1 MADRAARRG
10 AKKGVMPGY
19 MPGDA
24 PDHGAG
30 ETPGLSGAR
39 SGKQNHTCS
48 ENFKCL
54 CHDAHAFTFV
64 PISLF
69 GPWPREINL
78 QPPPDFRHDPRYG
91 FENLDLGETIL
102 KLANIAGAV
111 AAGLW
116 LTASYAAMA
125 ADTPAGVAAAVAD
138 AARPATETALDATRK
153 PAELISFM
161 GLKPGMSIVDIFPG
175 PYWDRMFSTV
185 VGPKGSVIAYQS
197 VEMAKAENDPLPPDG
212 SAPMAG
218 HPNLTARSGPINGFA
233 VAKPVDV
240 IWMRQNY
247 HDLYDPFMGPA
258 DVPAFNKAV
267 FKALKPGGAYVII
280 DHSAPDGSGLAAT
293 NTTHRIDAAVV
304 KKDMAAAGFVFVGES
319 DVLRNPA
326 DARDKLVF
334 DKAIRGHTDQ
344 FVYLFRKP

>member
-1 MADRAARRG
+1 M
-10 AKKGVMPGY
+10 
-19 MPGDA
+19 
-24 PDHGAG
+24 
-30 ETPGLSGAR
+30 
-39 SGKQNHTCS
+39 
-48 ENFKCL
+48 
-54 CHDAHAFTFV
+54 
-64 PISLF
+64 
-69 GPWPREINL
+69 
-78 QPPPDFRHDPRYG
+78 
-91 FENLDLGETIL
+91 
-102 KLANIAGAV
+102 KLANVAGAI

-116 LTASYAAMA
+116 LTASSAALA
-125 ADTPAGVAAAVAD
+125 ADTPASVAAAVAD
-138 AARPATETALDATRK
+138 TARPAAETALDAGRK
-153 PAELISFM
+153 PAELISFV

-218 HPNLTARSGPINGFA
+218 HPNLTAQSGPINSFA

-240 IWMRQNY
+240 VWMRQNY

-267 FKALKPGGAYVII
+267 FKALKSGGAYVII

-304 KKDMAAAGFVFVGES
+304 KKDMAAAGFVFAGES
-319 DVLRNPA
+319 NVLRNSA

>member
-1 MADRAARRG
+1 MPSYVARDAADHG
-10 AKKGVMPGY
+10 
-19 MPGDA
+19 PGDA
-24 PDHGAG
+24 
-30 ETPGLSGAR
+30 TGLGGAR
-39 SGKQNHTCS
+39 AGDQNEADS
-48 ENFKCL
+48 EDFQCL
-54 CHDAHAFTFV
+54 CHDAHACPFV
-64 PISLF
+64 PAAF
-69 GPWPREINL
+69 VGRWPPEINRGL
-78 QPPPDFRHDPRYG
+78 SPDFRHGPRYG
-91 FENLDLGETIL
+91 SENLSLGETVL
-102 KLANIAGAV
+102 KLANVAGAI

-116 LTASYAAMA
+116 LTASCAALAADMSPSVMA
-125 ADTPAGVAAAVAD
+125 AIADPARTAA
-138 AARPATETALDATRK
+138 ETALDAGRK

-185 VGPKGSVIAYQS
+185 VGPKGSVIAFQS
-197 VEMAKAENDPLPPDG
+197 VEMAKAENDALPPDG

-218 HPNLTARSGPINGFA
+218 HPNLTALSGPINGFA
-233 VAKPVDV
+233 VSKPVDV
-240 IWMRQNY
+240 VWMRQNY

-267 FKALKPGGAYVII
+267 FKALKPGGAYVVI

-304 KKDMAAAGFVFVGES
+304 KKDMAAAGFVFAGES
-319 DVLRNPA
+319 DALRNPA